1 MITLGNPR
9 TLPDIDAIDVIA
21 YNRTKSANGRVDCW
35 RIEVLIMAGTLQ
47 VGQVALA
54 VKKGE
59 VIEGASKDT
68 VTRLAVDATATTLAN
83 RISTKDVIVDD
94 AYASFES
101 GMNGVGDVD
110 DLIEA
115 MMIAVGMIPSGLN
128 PTVV

>member
-1 MITLGNPR
+1 
-9 TLPDIDAIDVIA
+9 
-21 YNRTKSANGRVDCW
+21 
-35 RIEVLIMAGTLQ
+35 MAGTLQ

-59 VIEGASKDT
+59 EIEGASKDT

-115 MMIAVGMIPSGLN
+115 MMIAVEMIPSGLN